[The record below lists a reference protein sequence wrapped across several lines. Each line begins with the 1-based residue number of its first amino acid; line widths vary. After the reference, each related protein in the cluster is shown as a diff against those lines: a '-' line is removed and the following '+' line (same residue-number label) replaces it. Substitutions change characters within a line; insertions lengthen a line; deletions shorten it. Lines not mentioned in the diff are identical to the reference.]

1 MEAISV
7 ITNLNR
13 SAVTVKAIKADEVPG
28 FFQNILNRHK
38 QVYGSKVTPNQ
49 IISIVNLSKT
59 RILRMK
65 GKVWDQLVE
74 GDSIWLVTNHEWQE
88 YCQNVLDQEQIF
100 RHGKRIIAQHP
111 STLSHERLQHFVAQF
126 YEDGHPVDPT
136 RKFTSPAPPTARSP
150 MKKVSPV
157 KQAVVPK
164 EQLLSR
170 SHHHKAVA
178 DAKMIQ
184 AVRAS
189 LTPRLAVFSP
199 PKPQYQLQQQQPQTL
214 ERPPLVPPDPFRP
227 LYNIQYK
234 EKTPPLRRDE
244 RSPTMRTT
252 TDYYEHKKHFAHAD
266 LSSSSP
272 LNQNLNDQLG
282 SETMEQESSEP
293 LKEEDEIYEDNE
305 SSEQEPNNNKWNSGR
320 SNQYGQEFPDSKY
333 TNNSNQRDYL
343 GYRKNN
349 NYSSDNFDEEIKEGD
364 LDGLE
369 EEMEGN
375 EFDDDE
381 EMPNYQQDKEYVE
394 QEGYDLEQ
402 GLEEDE
408 QSQVDEDQPDLEAK
422 RNSNFGLP
430 RQIEVDLRRKF
441 QNNNKNFEMPHSFP
455 QKKETSTIGSSST
468 GVVYNL
474 DEYLEEMENDF
485 LSSTTNASATAAA
498 GSSFSPRDKKLS
510 GSQETELRSPAQLKA
525 KDLLTRENDITVR
538 DEENKSDKNFEL
550 AVKDAFLSSS
560 PKKEADRSPDHRRP
574 PHSHGSKNRATME
587 KENFSGSKHLHGKSV
602 PSPPDDSSVESEND
616 NAKNVAGYNHFDDD
630 DVFDRSDREVIE
642 KKLIEEFDH
651 ELPLHPSPPRK
662 VDNIPTMELG
672 SFLEENDEEDYINFQ
687 DDLPVDHGAEDLSS
701 PEYANEY
708 ERTAKRASR
717 DDNDDFEAHVEAN
730 NGLQTNLRVNLEE
743 KPEQRED
750 DQSLALSVTPN
761 RARGFSDEIR
771 KYNNNQNTH
780 NHLIES
786 VPEGEREDDD
796 EIRTPDK
803 QEEQTPVESDQTDS
817 KELSPHVHYDEEN
830 PEFLTEQQL
839 QLQKREVKLVG
850 KEFRRR
856 ESKILRPVSF
866 REPPTLEV
874 PQNKDAHGFYH
885 THNGLQGIPEQ
896 PQQQSHSLADH
907 VEGSEASI
915 YTRFQLQQDELAE
928 LRVEKAALEARLEE
942 TRYLLQMFAGN
953 SKAKSFR
960 YYNQNLP
967 PMTPMSPFSAFFP
980 DVVDELEDTIKD
992 VSIDTHGEDHGK
1004 GSPGNKH
1011 RKLRHKESMDSHDS
1025 SLTSTPDMEPKISVP
1040 RRSIHNKMMTS
1051 HALHAPSTEYI
1062 PVVNLSEPSSS
1073 SAAAASAVAA
1083 GRFLAEQMVE
1093 PMDGNI
1099 LKLED
1104 TGPKEEHEDH
1114 QQQSTLLSELPTN
1127 NTIASAN
1134 NTSGTFTTS
1143 SLPESN
1149 NTQEMG
1155 SNDEFVAP
1163 VSNYPTILTE
1173 DTLQMTPQG
1182 KSPSALAAATAAS
1195 IQPSLNTR
1203 SLSNPSISTENN
1215 SNNNTTNHLQ
1225 DPNISASLQ
1234 KKIETLKNRRRSIV
1248 TGGAGPQ
1255 SQISPPVGGLG
1266 LQFPRKEDPPAEGL
1280 LSPTAS
1286 LTDEHG
1292 VFTKPRTPKY
1302 GSNNK
1307 LLENSRQ
1314 STPRIDI
1321 SSLITDEKEEENP
1334 TSDISPDVAPPVME
1348 LTTKTTHPAENQAM
1362 AAEKPVPS
1370 LEQQQQQQKA
1380 KELNLQ
1386 DNNKKKITLE
1396 ALAAMDPSDMY
1407 QQPPPAAAPV
1417 VSNNHKN
1424 DHLPHHHHHHH
1435 TQPAVGHDYQEAVY
1449 NTSNMTGE
1457 ELELLIRNAN
1467 NEAIDYIDASRP
1479 EVVSPLSLNSDL
1491 IPLENTVDG
1500 RSRQRSSQASKANT
1514 ERSKSRERTT
1524 NKSYAQMYA
1533 NQKEKEKEQQPPT
1546 THSARNSRNPTPSKN
1561 NNVNNNNN
1569 SNSVSSAKKKSPLPI
1584 ENSNENNVKRN
1595 NNKQSPVKVPG
1606 FGEENA
1612 SKMNSSQLS
1621 SQGSQ
1626 RSRDNRNKSAE
1637 KHYSEETEN
1646 SVPAAPLNS
1655 SHRESIEKPAERATT
1670 PVHVA
1675 QSMVSEVPKKEEIS
1689 IVVEKEDVEP
1699 EEEEVEEVEPQIEDE
1714 QEEQIP
1720 EQELEEEREASQ
1732 SPPPPP
1738 PPVQTRE
1745 FHQVQNE
1752 KEQHP
1757 LPEPSKKSQTEANL
1771 KKQSYDNEEKL
1782 SLDELNDHFE
1792 PAVSSSSQGR
1802 KEEHKV
1808 LLDDEAIKHKIHE
1821 QLQTLHSR
1829 SRDEETNKNNKKY
1842 LEPTIYNPHVSV
1854 DSKKEELV
1862 IRPPPLTLDHDK
1874 QTTNKMQ
1881 NSDVFENEGR
1891 IDHEKANEHVVNDL
1905 VTPESHLSP
1914 QFFTYHIENRVTKD
1928 DHLHGIESYVDYY
1941 YPFLIAAKYLEDNTI
1956 RGSRARKQL
1965 LASIQ
1970 YTDIILW
1977 IAFQLYGT
1985 ADGILVKQIK

>member
-7 ITNLNR
+7 TTNLNR
-13 SAVTVKAIKADEVPG
+13 SAVMVKAIKADEVPG

-88 YCQNVLDQEQIF
+88 YCQNVLDQEQVF
-100 RHGKRIIAQHP
+100 RHGKRIVAQHP
-111 STLSHERLQHFVAQF
+111 STLSNERLQHFVAQF

-150 MKKVSPV
+150 MKKASPV

-199 PKPQYQLQQQQPQTL
+199 PKPQYQPQQQPQTL

-227 LYNIQYK
+227 LYNIQFK

-266 LSSSSP
+266 LSSSSSP

-305 SSEQEPNNNKWNSGR
+305 TSEEDRNNNNL
-320 SNQYGQEFPDSKY
+320 YGQEFPDSKY
-333 TNNSNQRDYL
+333 TPSSNQRDYL

-349 NYSSDNFDEEIKEGD
+349 NYDSDNFDEEIKEGD
-364 LDGLE
+364 LEGLE

-381 EMPNYQQDKEYVE
+381 EMPNYQQDKEYME

-422 RNSNFGLP
+422 RNSNFGIP
-430 RQIEVDLRRKF
+430 RQIEVDLRGKF

-485 LSSTTNASATAAA
+485 LSSTTNASATAAV
-498 GSSFSPRDKKLS
+498 GSSFPSRDKKLS
-510 GSQETELRSPAQLKA
+510 VPQEIEMRSPAKLKA

-587 KENFSGSKHLHGKSV
+587 KENLSGSKNLHGKSV
-602 PSPPDDSSVESEND
+602 PVPDDSSVESEN
-616 NAKNVAGYNHFDDD
+616 NHAKNISGYNHFDDD

-672 SFLEENDEEDYINFQ
+672 SFLEENEEEDYINFP
-687 DDLPVDHGAEDLSS
+687 DDLPADNGAEDLSS
-701 PEYANEY
+701 PEYDNEY
-708 ERTAKRASR
+708 ARNANKGIRASR
-717 DDNDDFEAHVEAN
+717 DENDDFEAQAEVN
-730 NGLQTNLRVNLEE
+730 NEMPTYLRVNREE
-743 KPEQRED
+743 KPDHRED

-761 RARGFSDEIR
+761 RARGFSDELR
-771 KYNNNQNTH
+771 KLNNNNQNNH

-786 VPEGEREDDD
+786 VPEGEREDDE

-874 PQNKDAHGFYH
+874 PQNKDDHGFYH
-885 THNGLQGIPEQ
+885 TNNGLQGISELQ
-896 PQQQSHSLADH
+896 QQQSHSLSDH

-1040 RRSIHNKMMTS
+1040 RRSIHHKMAA

-1073 SAAAASAVAA
+1073 SAAAAAAVVA

-1093 PMDGNI
+1093 PIDGNI
-1099 LKLED
+1099 IKMEE
-1104 TGPKEEHEDH
+1104 TAKEEHEENH
-1114 QQQSTLLSELPTN
+1114 QSTLLSELPTN

-1143 SLPESN
+1143 SLPESSS
-1149 NTQEMG
+1149 TQEDQVAISYVG
-1155 SNDEFVAP
+1155 SNEEFVAP
-1163 VSNYPTILTE
+1163 VSDYPTILTE
-1173 DTLQMTPQG
+1173 DILQMTPQG
-1182 KSPSALAAATAAS
+1182 KSPSALAAAAS
-1195 IQPSLNTR
+1195 LQPSLNTR

-1215 SNNNTTNHLQ
+1215 NNNNSKNQVQ

-1234 KKIETLKNRRRSIV
+1234 KKIETLKNRRRSI
-1248 TGGAGPQ
+1248 TGGPQ
-1255 SQISPPVGGLG
+1255 SPPAGLG

-1334 TSDISPDVAPPVME
+1334 TSDISPDVPPPVVE
-1348 LTTKTTHPAENQAM
+1348 LTAKTAHPAENQAM
-1362 AAEKPVPS
+1362 AAEKPAPS
-1370 LEQQQQQQKA
+1370 LEQHQQI
-1380 KELNLQ
+1380 KESNLE
-1386 DNNKKKITLE
+1386 NNKKKITLE
-1396 ALAAMDPSDMY
+1396 ALAAMDPSDMD
-1407 QQPPPAAAPV
+1407 QQPPPAAAAPV
-1417 VSNNHKN
+1417 VSNSHKKDN
-1424 DHLPHHHHHHH
+1424 LHHHHHHA
-1435 TQPAVGHDYQEAVY
+1435 QPAVGHDYQEAVY

-1500 RSRQRSSQASKANT
+1500 RSRQRSSQTSKANT

-1533 NQKEKEKEQQPPT
+1533 NQKEKEQPQT

-1561 NNVNNNNN
+1561 NNNINNNN
-1569 SNSVSSAKKKSPLPI
+1569 SNSVSSAKKKSPLPN

-1595 NNKQSPVKVPG
+1595 NNKQSPVKVSG

-1626 RSRDNRNKSAE
+1626 RSRDNRNKALE
-1637 KHYSEETEN
+1637 KHYNEETEN
-1646 SVPAAPLNS
+1646 SVPVAPLNS
-1655 SHRESIEKPAERATT
+1655 NHREPIENPAERATT
-1670 PVHVA
+1670 HVPVTH
-1675 QSMVSEVPKKEEIS
+1675 SMVSEVPKKEETS
-1689 IVVEKEDVEP
+1689 IVVGKEDAEP
-1699 EEEEVEEVEPQIEDE
+1699 EEEEVEPQIEDDE
-1714 QEEQIP
+1714 EEQIP
-1720 EQELEEEREASQ
+1720 EEEIEEEREASQ

-1738 PPVQTRE
+1738 PPLTRE
-1745 FHQVQNE
+1745 SHQGQDE
-1752 KEQHP
+1752 IQQQP
-1757 LPEPSKKSQTEANL
+1757 LPEPSKKSQTVANL
-1771 KKQSYDNEEKL
+1771 KKHSYDNEEKL

-1792 PAVSSSSQGR
+1792 PAVSSSSTQGR
-1802 KEEHKV
+1802 KEEHQV
-1808 LLDDEAIKHKIHE
+1808 LDDEAIKNKIHE

-1829 SRDEETNKNNKKY
+1829 SRDEETNKNNKKH
-1842 LEPTIYNPHVSV
+1842 LEPAIYNPHVSV
-1854 DSKKEELV
+1854 DSKKEQTVTRKL
-1862 IRPPPLTLDHDK
+1862 PPLTLDNH
-1874 QTTNKMQ
+1874 QETTNKMLS
-1881 NSDVFENEGR
+1881 SDLFENAGENDMI
-1891 IDHEKANEHVVNDL
+1891 IDHEKAHEHVVNDL

-1928 DHLHGIESYVDYY
+1928 DHLQGIESYVDYY
-1941 YPFLIAAKYLEDNTI
+1941 YPFLVAAKYLEDNSI
-1956 RGSRARKQL
+1956 RGSRARKQM

-1977 IAFQLYGT
+1977 ITFQLYGT